1 MTTAILTHPDCAQ
14 HEMGEGHPESPMRLK
29 AILAALESSGLAAKL
44 TMHEAPPAQREHLER
59 VHHAEHVD
67 MVFEAAPERGYAY
80 LDPDTSMNPKS
91 LSAAL
96 RAAGAVVRAT
106 DMVIG
111 GEASNAFCAVRP
123 PGHHAT
129 PQRPMGFCI
138 FNNVAIGAMHAIER
152 HGLERVCVLD
162 FDVHHGNGTED
173 AFHEDPRVM
182 LCSTFQHPYY
192 PYCGADSGNE
202 HIVNVPLPAMT
213 DGRGISRSRRAL
225 LVAGARVVR
234 AADGL
239 RVRGIRRASRRSP
252 RIPQARRRRLS
263 LGDREAHGRGPTP
276 RERPR
281 RLHARGWLQH
291 RSPGPLCGRARSR
304 PGWLGRTLGSRF
316 IEVAARIEPARSF
329 LDAPPRS
336 LRPLTLE
343 VAALSPGRSSV
354 TRSSRPLPQHFAE
367 ARDAM
372 PSSHESLAAN
382 DVGRADIAIK
392 SPFEALRQASR
403 GARHYWSS
411 NEVMPA
417 VRA

>member
-1 MTTAILTHPDCAQ
+1 MATAILTHPDCVQ
-14 HEMGEGHPESPMRLK
+14 HEMGEGHPESPMRLQ

-44 TMHEAPPAQREHLER
+44 SMHEAPPAEREHLER

-67 MVFEAAPERGYAY
+67 MVFATAPERGYAY

-111 GEASNAFCAVRP
+111 GEVSNAFCAVRP

-192 PYCGADSGNE
+192 PYCGADSGND

-213 DGRGISRSRRAL
+213 DGRGFREAVERFWMPAL
-225 LVAGARVVR
+225 ESFGPQMVFVSAGFDAHRDDPLAYLKLDDADYRWVTEKLMDVADRHAKGRVVSTLE
-234 AADGL
+234 G
-239 RVRGIRRASRRSP
+239 GYNT
-252 RIPQARRRRLS
+252 
-263 LGDREAHGRGPTP
+263 EA
-276 RERPR
+276 
-281 RLHARGWLQH
+281 
-291 RSPGPLCGRARSR
+291 
-304 PGWLGRTLGSRF
+304 LGRCVVEHVR
-316 IEVAARIEPARSF
+316 V
-329 LDAPPRS
+329 
-336 LRPLTLE
+336 
-343 VAALSPGRSSV
+343 
-354 TRSSRPLPQHFAE
+354 
-367 ARDAM
+367 
-372 PSSHESLAAN
+372 LA
-382 DVGRADIAIK
+382 G
-392 SPFEALRQASR
+392 
-403 GARHYWSS
+403 
-411 NEVMPA
+411 
-417 VRA
+417 

>member
-1 MTTAILTHPDCAQ
+1 MATAIFTHPDCVL
-14 HEMGEGHPESPMRLK
+14 HEMGPGHPESPMRLR
-29 AILAALESSGLAAKL
+29 AIFAALESSGLAAKL
-44 TMHEAPPAQREHLER
+44 AMHEAPPAEREHLER

-67 MVFEAAPERGYAY
+67 MIFEAAPERGYAY
-80 LDPDTSMNPKS
+80 LDPDTSMNPRS

-202 HIVNVPLPAMT
+202 HIINVPLPAMT
-213 DGRGISRSRRAL
+213 DGRGFREAVERFWMPAL
-225 LVAGARVVR
+225 ESFGPQMVFVSAGFDAHRDDPLAYLKLEDADYRWVTEKLMDIADRHAKGRVVSTLE
-234 AADGL
+234 G
-239 RVRGIRRASRRSP
+239 GYNT
-252 RIPQARRRRLS
+252 
-263 LGDREAHGRGPTP
+263 EA
-276 RERPR
+276 
-281 RLHARGWLQH
+281 
-291 RSPGPLCGRARSR
+291 
-304 PGWLGRTLGSRF
+304 LGRCVVEHVR
-316 IEVAARIEPARSF
+316 V
-329 LDAPPRS
+329 
-336 LRPLTLE
+336 
-343 VAALSPGRSSV
+343 
-354 TRSSRPLPQHFAE
+354 
-367 ARDAM
+367 
-372 PSSHESLAAN
+372 LA
-382 DVGRADIAIK
+382 G
-392 SPFEALRQASR
+392 
-403 GARHYWSS
+403 
-411 NEVMPA
+411 
-417 VRA
+417 